1 MHLNGQDPINKMSGG
16 DVMETSEQQEQQV
29 SEKEQWRQ
37 AATIAATAPERE
49 MPTKIQPL
57 EEDSEEGERGER
69 GESAELAEQ
78 NRLQFELDN
87 YADAEL
93 TIMLKQ
99 IGTYFIKEARDHD
112 LEAISFSLRHLF
124 SRVDFLY
131 RQALPDLESW
141 TMHEPVEKSRETF
154 LHQQIWL
161 HLQTVNRTLDRMAP
175 LCHLLSDV
183 IECLLDTLDN
193 EEVWL
198 RTFEEEETRLLEIQD
213 PTKKMEVPGIPR
225 LAKSVSEL
233 VSSDSESW
241 ERSVSTLMDRLLV
254 WQEQHHKLASFR
266 QQLSQAALSSSS
278 PNELDTAF
286 AILLDS
292 AGAIFGDIL
301 PNFRTVGPEDKEEI
315 SALLFD
321 LMQQSDQ
328 MLVQF
333 EVTLEPLTSLLRHF
347 AAASENG

>member
-1 MHLNGQDPINKMSGG
+1 
-16 DVMETSEQQEQQV
+16 MEVSKQQEKQAK
-29 SEKEQWRQ
+29 EKEQRRQ
-37 AATIAATAPERE
+37 ATIIAPVAPERE
-49 MPTKIQPL
+49 IPADVAL
-57 EEDSEEGERGER
+57 ETEKVKNTENVEELSNIPQYEPG
-69 GESAELAEQ
+69 
-78 NRLQFELDN
+78 DD
-87 YADAEL
+87 ADAEL

-99 IGTYFIKEARDHD
+99 IETYFIKQARVHD
-112 LEAISFSLRHLF
+112 LETISFSLRHLF

-131 RQALPDLESW
+131 RQALPELEQW
-141 TMHEPVEKSRETF
+141 TTHTPEEKGRETF

-161 HLQTVNRTLDRMAP
+161 HLQSVNRTLDRMAP

-193 EEVWL
+193 EELWL
-198 RTFEEEETRLLEIQD
+198 RTFEEEETLLLQQVQE
-213 PTKKMEVPGIPR
+213 PTKKLDVPPTAR
-225 LAKSVSEL
+225 LTKAVSEPASNDGE
-233 VSSDSESW
+233 VW
-241 ERSVSTLMDRLLV
+241 EHSVATLMDRLLI
-254 WQEQHHKLASFR
+254 WQEQHHKLASFL
-266 QQLSQAALSSSS
+266 QQFSRPTLATNSL
-278 PNELDTAF
+278 NELDTAF

-301 PNFRTVGPEDKEEI
+301 PNFRLVGPDDKEEI

-347 AAASENG
+347 SAVSESS

>member
-1 MHLNGQDPINKMSGG
+1 MKLAVEK
-16 DVMETSEQQEQQV
+16 VMEVSKQQENQAG
-29 SEKEQWRQ
+29 EKEPWRQ
-37 AATIAATAPERE
+37 ATTIAPMAPERE
-49 MPTKIQPL
+49 IPAEVALEMDQTDGKEHEDKPTRGTPQ
-57 EEDSEEGERGER
+57 SEPG
-69 GESAELAEQ
+69 
-78 NRLQFELDN
+78 DH
-87 YADAEL
+87 ADAEL

-99 IGTYFIKEARDHD
+99 IGAYFTRQAREHD

-131 RQALPDLESW
+131 RQALPDLERW
-141 TMHEPVEKSRETF
+141 TMHAPPEKSRETF
-154 LHQQIWL
+154 LNQQVWL

-193 EEVWL
+193 EEIWL
-198 RTFEEEETRLLEIQD
+198 RTFEEEETLLLEQVQE
-213 PTKKMEVPGIPR
+213 PTKKIEVPSLAR
-225 LAKSVSEL
+225 LNKVVSEPIP
-233 VSSDSESW
+233 SDGENW
-241 ERSVSTLMDRLLV
+241 ERSVATLMDHLLI
-254 WQEQHHKLASFR
+254 WQEQHHKLASFL
-266 QQLSQAALSSSS
+266 QQFAQPTLATASL
-278 PNELDTAF
+278 NELDTAF

-301 PNFRTVGPEDKEEI
+301 PNFRLVGLEDKEEI

-347 AAASENG
+347 AAVSESS

>member
-1 MHLNGQDPINKMSGG
+1 MSKP
-16 DVMETSEQQEQQV
+16 QEKQA
-29 SEKEQWRQ
+29 SEKEQRRQ
-37 AATIAATAPERE
+37 ATIIAPMAPERE
-49 MPTKIQPL
+49 TPAEVTLEGDKARDEENKGEPSNTPHSQPG
-57 EEDSEEGERGER
+57 D
-69 GESAELAEQ
+69 
-78 NRLQFELDN
+78 D
-87 YADAEL
+87 ADTEL
-93 TIMLKQ
+93 TTMLKQ
-99 IGTYFIKEARDHD
+99 IEAYFIRQARSHD

-131 RQALPDLESW
+131 RQALPNLEQW
-141 TMHEPVEKSRETF
+141 TIHTPEEKGRETF

-193 EEVWL
+193 EEIWL
-198 RTFEEEETRLLEIQD
+198 RTFEEEETLLLQQVQE
-213 PTKKMEVPGIPR
+213 PTKKLEVPPTAR
-225 LAKSVSEL
+225 LTKAVSEPAPN
-233 VSSDSESW
+233 EGEIW
-241 ERSVSTLMDRLLV
+241 EHSVATLMDRLLI
-254 WQEQHHKLASFR
+254 WQEQHHKLASFL
-266 QQLSQAALSSSS
+266 QQFARPTLATNSL
-278 PNELDTAF
+278 NELDTAF

-301 PNFRTVGPEDKEEI
+301 PNFRLVGPDDKEEI

-347 AAASENG
+347 SAVSESS

>member
-1 MHLNGQDPINKMSGG
+1 MHLNGRCPISKNDSGEM
-16 DVMETSEQQEQQV
+16 MEASKQQEKQSDETEV
-29 SEKEQWRQ
+29 RHQ
-37 AATIAATAPERE
+37 AITIAPVAPERE
-49 MPTKIQPL
+49 IPPQGAL
-57 EEDSEEGERGER
+57 EAKKASGEENEEKPESPNLLSEPG
-69 GESAELAEQ
+69 
-78 NRLQFELDN
+78 ND
-87 YADAEL
+87 ADAEL
-93 TIMLKQ
+93 TIMLTQ
-99 IGTYFIKEARDHD
+99 IEAYFSREASSHD

-131 RQALPDLESW
+131 RQALPELEQW
-141 TMHEPVEKSRETF
+141 TTHASSEKNRETV
-154 LHQQIWL
+154 LHQQVWL

-198 RTFEEEETRLLEIQD
+198 RTFEEEETLLLQQVQE
-213 PTKKMEVPGIPR
+213 PTRKLEVPPTSR
-225 LAKSVSEL
+225 LTKAVSEPAAN
-233 VSSDSESW
+233 DGEIW
-241 ERSVSTLMDRLLV
+241 EHSVATLMDRLLI
-254 WQEQHHKLASFR
+254 WQEQHHKLASFL
-266 QQLSQAALSSSS
+266 QQFGQPTLATSSL
-278 PNELDTAF
+278 NELDTAF

-301 PNFRTVGPEDKEEI
+301 PNFRLVGPGDKEEI

-347 AAASENG
+347 AAASESS